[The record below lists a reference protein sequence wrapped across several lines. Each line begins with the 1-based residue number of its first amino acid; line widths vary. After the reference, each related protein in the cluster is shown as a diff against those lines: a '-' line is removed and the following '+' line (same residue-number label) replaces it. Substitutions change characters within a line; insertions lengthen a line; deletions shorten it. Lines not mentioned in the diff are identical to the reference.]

1 MPRMPSPSPPTSG
14 SSVEELAP
22 TLLAWL
28 RARTD
33 AMVELLAA
41 LASAESPSLDREA
54 QAAPFSLLAF
64 QLTDIGYLVRTVRAR
79 TVGDHL
85 YARPA
90 DRRRGAPYQLLL
102 GHMDTVWPVGTL
114 ASMPIE
120 RRGDELFGP
129 GVVDMK
135 AGLVQIVFALRALSA
150 HGLEPETTPV
160 VLMTTDE
167 EIGSRESKSL
177 ILRLARGAS
186 RAFVLEAAFGARG
199 ALKTARKGTGAYRL
213 TVRGRAA
220 HAGVAPEEG
229 LSAILELSHQIQ
241 RLFALNDPERGIT
254 VNVGT
259 IDGGLRANVIA
270 PEAVA
275 VVDVRVPTRAA
286 GEEIDAAIRDLRPVG
301 EGLTIEVEGGL
312 GRPPMEA
319 TPENLALFATAA
331 RLGAALGLELESVM
345 VGGASDGNY
354 TSLHAP
360 TLDGLGP
367 VGAGAHAADERVV
380 VPRLPE
386 RAALLALL
394 LLSSPESV

>member
-1 MPRMPSPSPPTSG
+1 MPRTPSPSPPTSV
-14 SSVEELAP
+14 SSAESAAP
-22 TLLAWL
+22 AVLAWL
-28 RARTD
+28 RERTD
-33 AMVELLAA
+33 GMVGLLTA
-41 LASAESPSLDREA
+41 LARAESPTLDRDA
-54 QAAPFSLLAF
+54 QAAPFALLAEA
-64 QLTDIGYLVRTVRAR
+64 LADVGYEVRRVPAR
-79 TVGDHL
+79 QVGDHL

-90 DRRRGAPYQLLL
+90 SRPRGAPYQLVL

-114 ASMPIE
+114 ATMPVV

-129 GVVDMK
+129 GVADMK
-135 AGLVQIVFALRALSA
+135 AGLVQVVFSLQALAA
-150 HGLEPETTPV
+150 QGLEPYVTPV
-160 VLMTTDE
+160 VLITTDE
-167 EIGSRESKSL
+167 EVGSRESLPL
-177 ILRLARGAS
+177 ILRLARGAT
-186 RAFVLEAAFGARG
+186 RAFVLESAFGTRG
-199 ALKTARKGTGAYRL
+199 ALKTARKGTGAYRV

-241 RLFALNDPERGIT
+241 RLFALNDAERGIT

-259 IDGGLRANVIA
+259 IDGGLRPNVIA

-275 VVDVRVPTRAA
+275 VVDVRVPTRAD
-286 GEEIDAAIRDLRPVG
+286 GEEVDAAIRALQPVG
-301 EGLTIEVEGGL
+301 AGLRIEVEGGL

-319 TPENLALFATAA
+319 TPGNLALFATAA
-331 RLGAALGLELESVM
+331 RLGSTLGLELESVM

-354 TSLHAP
+354 TSLHTP

-367 VGAGAHAADERVV
+367 VGEGAHAADERVL

-394 LLSSPESV
+394 LLAPVESP

>member
-1 MPRMPSPSPPTSG
+1 MPRMPSPSPPTSA
-14 SSVEELAP
+14 SSAEAAAP
-22 TLLAWL
+22 AVLAWL
-28 RARTD
+28 RERTD
-33 AMVELLAA
+33 AMVDLVAA
-41 LASAESPSLDREA
+41 LARAESPTHDREA
-54 QAAPFSLLAF
+54 QSAPFSLLADE
-64 QLTDIGYLVRTVRAR
+64 LTDLGYCVRRVAGG

-85 YARPA
+85 YARPSL
-90 DRRRGAPYQLLL
+90 RRQGRPYQLLL
-102 GHMDTVWPVGTL
+102 GHMDTVWPSGTL
-114 ASMPIE
+114 AGMPVE
-120 RRGDELFGP
+120 RRGDELYGP

-135 AGLVQIVFALRALSA
+135 GGLVQIVFALRALA
-150 HGLEPETTPV
+150 ALDLEPATTPV
-160 VLMTTDE
+160 VLVTTDE
-167 EIGSRESKSL
+167 EVGSRESQPL
-177 ILRLARGAS
+177 ILRLARGAA
-186 RAFVLEAAFGARG
+186 RAFVLESAFGPHG
-199 ALKTARKGTGAYRL
+199 ALKTARKGTGAYRV

-259 IDGGLRANVIA
+259 IDGGLRPNVIA

-286 GEEIDAAIRDLRPVG
+286 GEEVEAAIRGLQPVG
-301 EGLTIEVEGGL
+301 AGLRIEVDGRL
-312 GRPPMEA
+312 GRPPMEPTA
-319 TPENLALFATAA
+319 GNLALFATAK
-331 RLGAALGLELESVM
+331 RLGRALGLELESVT

-354 TSLHAP
+354 TSLHTP

-380 VPRLPE
+380 IPRLPE

-394 LLSSPESV
+394 LLAPVETP